1 MRYVYKVM
9 HFMLIALDF
18 IASFFALPWEY
29 SERHMKRMKERI
41 DGKK

>member
-1 MRYVYKVM
+1 MKYVYKIT
-9 HFMLIALDF
+9 HLMLITFDF

-29 SERHMKRMKERI
+29 SEKHMKRMKEKI